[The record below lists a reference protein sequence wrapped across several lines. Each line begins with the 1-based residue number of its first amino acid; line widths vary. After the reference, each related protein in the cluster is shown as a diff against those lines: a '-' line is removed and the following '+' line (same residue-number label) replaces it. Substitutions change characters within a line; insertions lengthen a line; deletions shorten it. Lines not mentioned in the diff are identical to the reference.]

1 MKRITRLLAMACG
14 FPGIL
19 ALSSCGGAPVLFWR
33 ISRRFFRN
41 LPLLAGLLA
50 LFALLASKEADAVQ
64 PPNSALNGTWVNTQS
79 SGLIAQVVIGSGVTS
94 LGVHLYGFC
103 SPSPCDWGGFG
114 APRFSE
120 GVTSKTAVGFHLTVS
135 SPTDNKTVQGH
146 LTGSGT
152 LEVTTQISYPQGGPD
167 NNYEVTDEFQLQ
179 GSTGGP
185 APSVPSNPPSL
196 AGTWTAVKSDGG
208 LTHVIIT
215 ESGGALQ
222 IHPYGSCSP
231 TDCDWGVQPASQFSD
246 DPTSS
251 SPVGFQSSINQMF
264 ASRFLQGHLIL
275 GSTGETLLE
284 ITTQSTFAKSDPR
297 YDYELTEDFQPSTT
311 GMPSFSMNSASSSLT
326 VTSGG
331 EASDI
336 ITITPVN
343 GSWDSAVQLTCS
355 VTGTS
360 PTPTCSWS
368 EPSVT
373 PGSSAVSSTLTVK
386 MPTVATRD
394 PKKLPGSI
402 LYAALAPFALGVALV
417 GGSARRRKRCRIP
430 WTTIVLA
437 TLCLVLFACG
447 GSTTN
452 TTGIQQQAAGPYTI
466 KVIASSGNIQLATQ
480 ITVTTQ

>member
-1 MKRITRLLAMACG
+1 MKTITRLLAMAYSCLE
-14 FPGIL
+14 IL
-19 ALSSCGGAPVLFWR
+19 ALWSCGEAPVFSR
-33 ISRRFFRN
+33 QISRRFFRN
-41 LPLLAGLLA
+41 PSLLAGLLA
-50 LFALLASKEADAVQ
+50 LFVMLGSKGADAVQ

-79 SGLIAQVVIGSGVTS
+79 SGLIAQVVIGGGFGG

-103 SPSPCDWGGFG
+103 SPSLCDWGASG
-114 APRFSE
+114 ASRFSE
-120 GVTSKTAVGFHLTVS
+120 GVSSKTAVGFRLILS
-135 SPTDNKTVQGH
+135 SSTDNKTVQGH
-146 LTGSGT
+146 LTDNGT

-179 GSTGGP
+179 GSTVGP
-185 APSVPSNPPSL
+185 APNVPSNPPSL
-196 AGTWTAVKSDGG
+196 AGTWTALKSGGG
-208 LTHVIIT
+208 LTHVVIT
-215 ESGGALQ
+215 ESGGELQ

-231 TDCDWGVQPASQFSD
+231 TDCDWSVQPASQFSD
-246 DPTSS
+246 HPTSAN
-251 SPVGFQSSINQMF
+251 PVGFQSSINQTF

-284 ITTQSTFAKSDPR
+284 ITTQSTFAMRDPR

-360 PTPTCSWS
+360 PTPTCSLS

-386 MPTVATRD
+386 VPAVVARD
-394 PKKLPGSI
+394 SRRLPSSI
-402 LYAALAPFALGVALV
+402 LYAALAPFVLGVAFV
-417 GGSARRRKRCRIP
+417 GGSEQRRKRCRIP
-430 WTTIVLA
+430 WTINVLA
-437 TLCLVLFACG
+437 TLCLLLCACG
-447 GSTTN
+447 GSITN
-452 TTGIQQQAAGPYTI
+452 TTATQQQAAGPYTV
-466 KVIASSGNIQLATQ
+466 KVIANSGNIQLATQ
-480 ITVTTQ
+480 ITVTMQ